1 MEGTQKARYPIPA
14 VIFSS
19 SSVGVVSRKKHR
31 VNQTIVREHF
41 SYFVVV
47 RVPSVSPIFQPIVS
61 RNPILF
67 FYFDLQV
74 K

>member
-14 VIFSS
+14 VIFSRS
-19 SSVGVVSRKKHR
+19 SAGVASTKKHR
-31 VNQTIVREHF
+31 VNKTIVQEHF
-41 SYFVVV
+41 SYFVVA

-61 RNPILF
+61 RNPFLF